1 MASKDFAKAD
11 DNKNRLELIQP
22 EFILGLGE
30 VLTFGAKKYAP
41 NNWMKAKPKDIE
53 RIKGATLRH
62 QLAYM
67 SGEKKDPE
75 TGISHLHHISCNLM
89 FLDYFDRQ
97 LEAIECENAL
107 TKPAY
112 QKHHKTLH
120 DKYYCICGKKLLPN
134 GNCPEVS

>member
-1 MASKDFAKAD
+1 MSSKDFAKAD
-11 DNKNRLELIQP
+11 SDKNRLELIQP

-30 VLTFGAKKYAP
+30 VLTFGATKYAP
-41 NNWMKAKPKDIE
+41 NNWMKAKPKDVE

-89 FLDYFDRQ
+89 FLDYFDRK
-97 LEAIECENAL
+97 LEEIECQVNNSKEEE
-107 TKPAY
+107 
-112 QKHHKTLH
+112 H
-120 DKYYCICGKKLLPN
+120 D
-134 GNCPEVS
+134 